1 LDTHSPRKAFLT
13 DLVQRPGP
21 FWFNALGPTLAR
33 TRWSRLGAECGL
45 NPSNYGTARLIDKT
59 PSAQRQTA
67 GKLSTSSQ
75 AHAWIEILPQRLKEQ
90 YCIQGLDF
98 YEATEIDSHLLENL
112 TDALQAISHVS
123 GAAVAVSSVLTAL
136 HLLRPQ
142 SIEYDVSY
150 SDPSVPFSIFVGVTT
165 ADHAFGELRL
175 AEGILHE
182 CMHLQ
187 LTLLEE
193 ELPLIANES
202 DTHLSPWRQTLR
214 PTRGL
219 LHGLYVFRV
228 IQDFFTDPSLL
239 TSLTVKE
246 RRYVAQRVDQI
257 DGEIA
262 NAGNF
267 SNSADLT
274 AVGRTLA
281 ERLQRGN

>member
-1 LDTHSPRKAFLT
+1 MAP
-13 DLVQRPGP
+13 
-21 FWFNALGPTLAR
+21 
-33 TRWSRLGAECGL
+33 SRLGEECGL
-45 NPSNYGTARLIDKT
+45 NPSNYGTARFIEKT

-67 GKLSTSSQ
+67 GKLFTSNQ
-75 AHAWIEILPQRLKEQ
+75 AHAWIEILPLGLKER

-98 YEATEIDSHLLENL
+98 YEATEIDSRILENL
-112 TDALQAISHVS
+112 TDAVQAISHVR
-123 GAAVAVSSVLTAL
+123 GAVVAVSSVLTAL
-136 HLLRPQ
+136 HVLRPQ
-142 SIEYDVSY
+142 SPEYDVSY
-150 SDPSVPFSIFVGVTT
+150 SDPSIPFSIFVGVTN

-193 ELPLIANES
+193 ELPLIGNELE
-202 DTHLSPWRQTLR
+202 THLSPWRQTLR

-228 IQDFFTDPSLL
+228 IQDFFTNPSLL
-239 TSLTVKE
+239 KSLTAKE

-257 DGEIA
+257 DSEIA
-262 NAGNF
+262 NVGNF

-274 AVGRTLA
+274 AAGRTLA